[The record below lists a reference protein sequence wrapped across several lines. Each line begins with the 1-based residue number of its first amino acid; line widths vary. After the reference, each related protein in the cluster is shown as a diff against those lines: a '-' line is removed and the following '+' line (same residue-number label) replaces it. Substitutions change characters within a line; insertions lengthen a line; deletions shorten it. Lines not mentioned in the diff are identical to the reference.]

1 MSRASGSRPF
11 DAVDRWT
18 VQYQLDPLSLPGLAV
33 TAVGLDGQEK
43 DLSDNASKNHLEHRN
58 PGLSEGENRVKR
70 GRKYWVRLLTV
81 GLIGGL
87 TLACVVIELIYV
99 VSVSRP
105 APSLVGNP
113 PQDGDDIVYLP
124 ITLYNQEEH
133 IQLSGWYIPSQNSA
147 AVILLHGFGS
157 NRLEM
162 VSRAEALARHGFG
175 VLLYDL
181 RGHGESQGDSR
192 TFGWGDLSDVESA
205 LQFLADRDEVDPER
219 IGILGF
225 STGGQIA
232 LRAAAEY
239 DQIQAVI
246 ADDPAF
252 VTVDDAPR
260 PVGLKQR
267 MMYLVS
273 WVDSRLVSLWTGT
286 PIPPGIP
293 EVLGAISPRPILFID
308 TGEAEGRLLV
318 RYFYQA
324 ANDPKELWEI
334 PETYHGGQFAARP
347 QEYGERMI
355 AFFYAALLD
364 K

>member
-1 MSRASGSRPF
+1 
-11 DAVDRWT
+11 
-18 VQYQLDPLSLPGLAV
+18 
-33 TAVGLDGQEK
+33 
-43 DLSDNASKNHLEHRN
+43 
-58 PGLSEGENRVKR
+58 VKR
-70 GRKYWVRLLTV
+70 GLNYWVRLLTV

-87 TLACVVIELIYV
+87 TLACAVIELIYV

-105 APSLVGNP
+105 APSAVGNP
-113 PQDGDDIVYLP
+113 PQNVDEIVYLP
-124 ITLYNQEEH
+124 VTLSNKEDQ
-133 IQLSGWYIPSQNSA
+133 IQLSGWYILSQNRA

-162 VSRAEALARHGFG
+162 ISRAEALARHGYG

-192 TFGWGDLSDVESA
+192 TFGWEDLSDVGSA
-205 LQFLADRDEVDPER
+205 LQFLANRDEIDPER

-232 LRAAAEY
+232 IRAAAEY
-239 DQIQAVI
+239 SQIQAVI

-260 PVGLKQR
+260 PVGFRQWTL
-267 MMYLVS
+267 YLVS
-273 WVDSRLVSLWTGT
+273 WVDGRLVSLWTGT
-286 PIPPGIP
+286 AIPQGIP
-293 EVLGAISPRPILFID
+293 DVLGAISPRPILFID

-334 PETYHGGQFAARP
+334 PESYHGGQFAARA
-347 QEYGERMI
+347 QEYEERMI
-355 AFFYAALLD
+355 TFFNAALLD

>member
-1 MSRASGSRPF
+1 
-11 DAVDRWT
+11 
-18 VQYQLDPLSLPGLAV
+18 
-33 TAVGLDGQEK
+33 
-43 DLSDNASKNHLEHRN
+43 
-58 PGLSEGENRVKR
+58 VKR
-70 GRKYWVRLLTV
+70 GLNYWVRLLTV

-87 TLACVVIELIYV
+87 TLACAVIELIYV

-105 APSLVGNP
+105 APSAVGNP
-113 PQDGDDIVYLP
+113 PQNGDEIVYLP
-124 ITLYNQEEH
+124 VTLSNKEDQ
-133 IQLSGWYIPSQNSA
+133 IQLSGWYILSQNRA

-162 VSRAEALARHGFG
+162 ISRAEALARHGYG

-192 TFGWGDLSDVESA
+192 TFGWEDLSDVGSA
-205 LQFLADRDEVDPER
+205 LQFLANRDEIDPER

-232 LRAAAEY
+232 IRAAAEY
-239 DQIQAVI
+239 SQIQAVI

-260 PVGLKQR
+260 PVGFRQWTL
-267 MMYLVS
+267 YLVS
-273 WVDSRLVSLWTGT
+273 WVDGRLVSLWTGT
-286 PIPPGIP
+286 AIPQGIP
-293 EVLGAISPRPILFID
+293 DVLGAISPRPILFID

-334 PETYHGGQFAARP
+334 PESYHGGQFAARA
-347 QEYGERMI
+347 QEYEERMI
-355 AFFYAALLD
+355 TFFNAALLD

>member
-1 MSRASGSRPF
+1 
-11 DAVDRWT
+11 
-18 VQYQLDPLSLPGLAV
+18 
-33 TAVGLDGQEK
+33 
-43 DLSDNASKNHLEHRN
+43 
-58 PGLSEGENRVKR
+58 VKR
-70 GRKYWVRLLTV
+70 GLNYWVRLLTI

-87 TLACVVIELIYV
+87 TLACAVIELIYV

-105 APSLVGNP
+105 APSAVGNP
-113 PQDGDDIVYLP
+113 PQNGDEIVYLP
-124 ITLYNQEEH
+124 VTLSNKEDQ
-133 IQLSGWYIPSQNSA
+133 IQLSGWYILSQNRA

-162 VSRAEALARHGFG
+162 ISRAEALARHGYG

-192 TFGWGDLSDVESA
+192 TFGWEDLSDVGSA
-205 LQFLADRDEVDPER
+205 LQFLANRDEIDPER

-232 LRAAAEY
+232 IRAAAEY
-239 DQIQAVI
+239 SQIQAVI

-260 PVGLKQR
+260 PVGFRQWTL
-267 MMYLVS
+267 YLVS
-273 WVDSRLVSLWTGT
+273 WVDGRLVSLWTGT
-286 PIPPGIP
+286 AIPQGIP
-293 EVLGAISPRPILFID
+293 DVLGAISPRPILFID

-334 PETYHGGQFAARP
+334 PESYHGGQFAARA
-347 QEYGERMI
+347 QEYEERMI
-355 AFFYAALLD
+355 TFFNAALLD